1 MFKKINRLIY
11 GDHSYYIAHILIGII
26 IMVCIWLLLRFG
38 FNQPTDIVLHLISND
53 TVGLSASLLGFQLAG
68 VSILIS
74 LDGNK
79 KLRLLREIESDT
91 MIYKIFISSMTMFL
105 LSIMLMLMSLNLFAF
120 TDESNVT
127 EMLLHSKSIIDYC
140 SIVTFFFGMVF
151 LFSSIRL
158 LKWLCS
164 K

>member
-1 MFKKINRLIY
+1 MFKRVNRLIY
-11 GDHSYYIAHILIGII
+11 GDHSYYIAHIIVGII
-26 IMVCIWLLLRFG
+26 IIAFIWLLFRFG
-38 FNQPTDIVLHLISND
+38 FNQPIDIVLHLISND

-91 MIYKIFISSMTMFL
+91 MIYKIFISSITMFL
-105 LSIMLMLMSLNLFAF
+105 ISIVLMLISMNLFPVEP
-120 TDESNVT
+120 DIPGK
-127 EMLLHSKSIIDYC
+127 LLCGKLFVGYC
-140 SIVTFFFGMVF
+140 SVVTFFFGMVF

-158 LKWLCS
+158 LKWFCS

>member
-11 GDHSYYIAHILIGII
+11 GDHSYYIAHIFIGII
-26 IMVCIWLLLRFG
+26 IMACMWLSLRFG
-38 FNQPTDIVLHLISND
+38 FNQPTDIVLQLISND

-91 MIYKIFISSMTMFL
+91 MIYKIFISSITMFL
-105 LSIMLMLMSLNLFAF
+105 VSIVLMLTSMNCFPADPNIVGKLLCGKLF
-120 TDESNVT
+120 VG
-127 EMLLHSKSIIDYC
+127 YC

-158 LKWLCS
+158 LKWFCS

>member
-11 GDHSYYIAHILIGII
+11 GDRSYYIAHVLIGII

-38 FNQPTDIVLHLISND
+38 FNQPTDIVLQLISND

-91 MIYKIFISSMTMFL
+91 MIYKIFISSITMFL
-105 LSIMLMLMSLNLFAF
+105 VSIILMLTSMNFFSAEPNIADKLLCSKLF
-120 TDESNVT
+120 
-127 EMLLHSKSIIDYC
+127 IGYC
-140 SIVTFFFGMVF
+140 SVVTFFFGMVF

-158 LKWLCS
+158 LKWFCS

>member
-1 MFKKINRLIY
+1 MFKKINRWIY
-11 GDHSYYIAHILIGII
+11 GDRSYYIAHIFVGIVV
-26 IMVCIWLLLRFG
+26 MACIWLLIRYG
-38 FNQPTDIVLHLISND
+38 INQSTDAVLNLVSND

-91 MIYKIFISSMTMFL
+91 MIYKMFISSITMFMI
-105 LSIMLMLMSLNLFAF
+105 SIVLMLISMSLYPAEPNITEKLLRGKLLVGYASVVAF
-120 TDESNVT
+120 FYG
-127 EMLLHSKSIIDYC
+127 L
-140 SIVTFFFGMVF
+140 VF
-151 LFSSIRL
+151 LFSSTRL
-158 LKWLCS
+158 LKWFYS

>member
-11 GDHSYYIAHILIGII
+11 GDHSYYIIHILIGII
-26 IMVCIWLLLRFG
+26 LLICIWLLLRFG
-38 FNQPTDIVLHLISND
+38 LNQPTDIILYLVSDD

-74 LDGNK
+74 LEGNK

-91 MIYKIFISSMTMFL
+91 MIYKIFISSITMFL
-105 LSIMLMLMSLNLFAF
+105 ISIVLMLMSMNLFPA
-120 TDESNVT
+120 EPNIAGK
-127 EMLLHSKSIIDYC
+127 LLCGKLFVGYC
-140 SIVTFFFGMVF
+140 SVITFFFGLVF

-158 LKWLCS
+158 LKWFCS

>member
-1 MFKKINRLIY
+1 MVKKIGRFVY
-11 GDHSYYIAHILIGII
+11 GDNSYYLAHILIGCILMSGI
-26 IMVCIWLLLRFG
+26 WAMVHLILK
-38 FNQPTDIVLHLISND
+38 QSADIVLQLISAD

-79 KLRLLREIESDT
+79 KISLLKKINSDT
-91 MIYKIFISSMTMFL
+91 MIYKVFLSSITMFL
-105 LSIMLMLMSLNLFAF
+105 VSILLMILSLNFF
-120 TDESNVT
+120 PESEVAPSCF
-127 EMLLHSKSIIDYC
+127 EMAIDYC
-140 SIVTFFFGMVF
+140 SVATFIFGMVF

-158 LKWLCS
+158 LKWCCS

>member
-11 GDHSYYIAHILIGII
+11 GDHSYYMVHILVGII
-26 IMVCIWLLLRFG
+26 IMACIWLLLRFG

-91 MIYKIFISSMTMFL
+91 MIYKIFISSITMFL
-105 LSIMLMLMSLNLFAF
+105 ISIVLMLISMNLFP
-120 TDESNVT
+120 T
-127 EMLLHSKSIIDYC
+127 EPNIAGKLLCGKLFVDYC
-140 SIVTFFFGMVF
+140 SIVTFSFGMVF

-158 LKWLCS
+158 LKWFCS

>member
-1 MFKKINRLIY
+1 MFKKLNRLIY

-26 IMVCIWLLLRFG
+26 IMVCIQCLFQFG
-38 FNQPTDIVLHLISND
+38 FNQSTDIVLHLISND

-74 LDGNK
+74 LDGNE

-91 MIYKIFISSMTMFL
+91 MIYKIFISSIMMFL
-105 LSIMLMLMSLNLFAF
+105 LSIVLMLISMNLFPA
-120 TDESNVT
+120 EPNIIG
-127 EMLLHSKSIIDYC
+127 EGLLCGKLFVNYC
-140 SIVTFFFGMVF
+140 SVVTFFFGMVF

>member
-11 GDHSYYIAHILIGII
+11 GDHSYYISHILIGII
-26 IMVCIWLLLRFG
+26 IMVCIWLLFRFG
-38 FNQPTDIVLHLISND
+38 FNQPTDTVLHLVSDD

-68 VSILIS
+68 VSVLIS

-91 MIYKIFISSMTMFL
+91 MIYKIFICSITMFL
-105 LSIMLMLMSLNLFAF
+105 ISIVLMLISMNLFPA
-120 TDESNVT
+120 EPNIGGR
-127 EMLLHSKSIIDYC
+127 LLCGKLLVGYC
-140 SIVTFFFGMVF
+140 SVVAFFFGMVF

-158 LKWLCS
+158 LKWFCS

>member
-11 GDHSYYIAHILIGII
+11 GDHSYYIAHIFIGII
-26 IMVCIWLLLRFG
+26 IMACIWLLFWLA

-79 KLRLLREIESDT
+79 KLRLLRAIESDT
-91 MIYKIFISSMTMFL
+91 MIYKIFISSIIMFL
-105 LSIMLMLMSLNLFAF
+105 ISIVLMLISMNLFPAEPNI
-120 TDESNVT
+120 TGK
-127 EMLLHSKSIIDYC
+127 MLCGKRFVGYC
-140 SIVTFFFGMVF
+140 SIVTFSFGMVF

-158 LKWLCS
+158 LKWFCS